1 MRPADTQT
9 NAAIRQHL
17 ANGNMPKA
25 IASNAI
31 DALWLAT
38 TMRAIVEELESLHSA
53 AKVLACPNNA
63 AAPTQVKPGNLCS
76 VLQKLPKD
84 KAGGSLG
91 WTHEHIKATADHS
104 MATLESTLS
113 LVNAV
118 AAGCLPH
125 APAYLDSR
133 LIAVQMPSGGIRPI
147 AVAEALVRLAGLCA
161 KAARLHAST
170 SALPPLQLGVGVFR
184 GRRARSAERY

>member
-1 MRPADTQT
+1 MRP
-9 NAAIRQHL
+9 HL

-25 IASNAI
+25 SNAI
-31 DALWLAT
+31 DALPRAT
-38 TMRAIVEELESLHSA
+38 TTGAIVEELESLHPG
-53 AKVLACPNNA
+53 AKMLACPNNV
-63 AAPTQVKPGNLCS
+63 AAPTEVTPGNLCS
-76 VLQKLPKD
+76 VLRKLPKD
-84 KAGGSLG
+84 KAGGPLG

-125 APAYLDSR
+125 APAFLDSR
-133 LIAVQMPSGGIRPI
+133 LIAVQMPSRGIRPI
-147 AVAEALVRLAGLCA
+147 AVAEALVRLARLCA

-184 GRRARSAERY
+184 GHRAPSAEPY